1 MSGKVAVFEDDEA
14 IATLLKRLLAMEG
27 YDVTVVRDGRQ
38 ALRVLEAGG
47 FDAALLDVTLPGKD
61 GISIMREIRDNPP
74 TRTLPV
80 VMLTAKA
87 DVGSTWEGWKAG
99 CDLYVTKPF
108 DPDQLIRGLRGVI
121 HNR

>member
-1 MSGKVAVFEDDEA
+1 MGTRVAVFEDDEA
-14 IATLLKRLLAMEG
+14 LATSLKRLLAMEG
-27 YDVTVVRDGRQ
+27 YDVTVVRDGRL
-38 ALRVLEAGG
+38 AVRVLENGS

-80 VMLTAKA
+80 VMLTTKT
-87 DVGSTWEGWKAG
+87 DVGTTWEGWQAG

-108 DPDQLIRGLRGVI
+108 DPEQLIRGLKDVI
-121 HNR
+121 RSR